1 MKNKKTIISII
12 IIFVLII
19 GLIIFLL
26 NKDRKLVPYVEA
38 NNIPIV
44 SAKKNYSN
52 RVTPYLT
59 DTNNNIINVE
69 AKFEESFA
77 NYKFY
82 DLKIEEQDENEL
94 ITFRYDVEVPIKVE
108 DPKLDYNWLYSY
120 SIILPILFDYYTG
133 EEYKVGGTDF
143 INNDITWNGK
153 KYQISVKKETSS
165 YWDGA
170 SVVDN
175 VYEDTNHETVTYYIT
190 CPKNYKGLMI
200 GILKKGSTEESFKY
214 NVNLN
219 NRREELIKEEKETGI
234 KSEELKQIEQN
245 DNKTIKLRQSYN
257 DKKFLYAKDDF
268 YVFKV
273 KDIEK

>member
-44 SAKKNYSN
+44 SARKNYSN

-94 ITFRYDVEVPIKVE
+94 ITFRYDMEVPIKVE
-108 DPKLDYNWLYSY
+108 DPKLNYDWLYSY
-120 SIILPILFDYYTG
+120 SIMLPFLFDYYTG
-133 EEYKVGGTDF
+133 EEYKFGLSDYVY
-143 INNDITWNGK
+143 NDLIWDGK
-153 KYQISVKKETSS
+153 KYQIGVKKEVTS
-165 YWDGA
+165 YWDG
-170 SVVDN
+170 SNLVDN
-175 VYEDTNHETVTYYIT
+175 VYDDTDHSIVTYNII
-190 CPKNYKGLMI
+190 CPKDYKGLMV
-200 GILKKGSTEESFKY
+200 GILKKGSTQESFNY
-214 NVNLN
+214 NINLDN
-219 NRREELIKEEKETGI
+219 KRKELQKQEQETGV

-245 DNKTIKLRQSYN
+245 DNRTIKLRQSYN